1 MSHQMP
7 DASAPA
13 EKPVKLGLSQR
24 VSLWIENTILT
35 DLTPLDGPGP
45 IFRWVFKYP
54 IGVYRLGLG
63 RFIGDKVLLLTTT
76 GRKTGKRRVTPMEY
90 SYDPASDTYR
100 VMAGWGGHTDWY
112 RNARTNPQVHVQVGT
127 RSVDAVAEP
136 MSEDEVGQLLADI
149 TRLNPGSQKIWS
161 RWAGHQVDG
170 SEASLREAARYFPSF
185 RLRPVVRSA
194 EKSNG

>member
-1 MSHQMP
+1 MSDQKL
-7 DASAPA
+7 DARVPA

-35 DLTPLDGPGP
+35 YLTPLDNPGP
-45 IFRWVFKYP
+45 VFRWVFKFP

-63 RFIGDKVLLLTTT
+63 RLIGSSVLLLTTT

-90 SYDPASDTYR
+90 NYDPASDTYR
-100 VMAGWGGHTDWY
+100 VIAGWGGHTDWY
-112 RNARTNPQVHVQVGT
+112 RNARANPQVHVQVGT

-136 MSEDEVGQLLADI
+136 ISEDEVTQMLVLI
-149 TRLNPGSQKIWS
+149 TATNPGSLKMWS
-161 RWAGHQVDG
+161 RWAGHPLDG
-170 SEASLREAARYFPSF
+170 SEASLREAARYFPSL